1 MFLIIVFAKCVYICI
16 IINNMAEHTNKYQL
30 TIKAVESKRERVY
43 SIILDQN
50 ITVVDLYDQ
59 KQKGGLIVTV
69 FKLRFKTLKDVFN
82 LGKLISNK

>member
-1 MFLIIVFAKCVYICI
+1 
-16 IINNMAEHTNKYQL
+16 MAEHTNKYQL